1 MYDYN
6 YDYYYGFQ
14 STPMP
19 SVYYNPNNNFANN
32 PNGGNNPPLVAPEM
46 TILGLSTAHA
56 ACDMP
61 LVTRLSCMSKINF

>member
-19 SVYYNPNNNFANN
+19 PAYYNAINNFANN
-32 PNGGNNPPLVAPEM
+32 PNGGNNPSLVAPEM
-46 TILGLSTAHA
+46 AILGLSTFKLLRLRT
-56 ACDMP
+56 
-61 LVTRLSCMSKINF
+61 LVE